1 MKFREGDFIETKEKL
16 IFDVKGLVHPPR
28 KVIAFVR
35 YIPDPKG
42 DREKFGL
49 KYKKIYEL
57 SERYEFLR
65 KEYPQYLVYD
75 NVFNEYLCEASFERI
90 AFHYKPHEKVLELQK
105 RSNLEDV
112 ERRSIE
118 FVNFLSGSAE
128 VPISNIGIS
137 GSILV
142 GLFSK
147 ISDIDIIIYG
157 INNCIAV
164 YDGLKRLLNEGRSIK
179 PYDPDFLSKLHEIRH
194 KDTGVSLRDYV
205 FNERR
210 KSFQGFFKGRDFF
223 VRYVKDWNDINEK
236 YGETI
241 YKTVGYSKIKA
252 VVIDDSDAIF
262 TPCTYSLDNVE
273 VIEGEEYTPIREVA
287 SFRGRFCE
295 QAKTGE
301 KILAQGKLERV
312 EGKGMS
318 YYRLLLGNSVRDF
331 MITINR

>member
-28 KVIAFVR
+28 KVIAFIR

-65 KEYPQYLVYD
+65 KVYPQYLVYD

-105 RSNLEDV
+105 RFDLEDV

-128 VPISNIGIS
+128 VSISNFGIS
-137 GSILV
+137 GSVLV

-147 ISDIDIIIYG
+147 ISDIDLIIYG

-164 YDGLKRLLNEGRSIK
+164 YDTLKWLLNEGRSIK
-179 PYDPDFLSKLHEIRH
+179 PYDLDFLSKLHEIRH

-262 TPCTYSLDNVE
+262 TPCTYLLDNVE
-273 VIEGEEYTPIREVA
+273 VIKGDEYTPIREIA

-301 KILAQGKLERV
+301 KILAQGKLEQV
-312 EGKGMS
+312 EGKKRS